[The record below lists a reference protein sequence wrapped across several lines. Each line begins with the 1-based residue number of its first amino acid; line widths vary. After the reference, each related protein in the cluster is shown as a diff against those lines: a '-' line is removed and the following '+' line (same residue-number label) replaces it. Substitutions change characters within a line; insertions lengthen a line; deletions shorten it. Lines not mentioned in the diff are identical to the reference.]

1 MTNDNEKQRGD
12 SQQSTSKINQDR
24 SQAYFWSTQRQD
36 DEREAQD
43 DIENGRVYRFDNINA
58 ALNFLDSDEK
68 CVNSYASTSNP
79 KTSGL

>member
-1 MTNDNEKQRGD
+1 MKNNNDKE
-12 SQQSTSKINQDR
+12 QD
-24 SQAYFWSTQRQD
+24 QAYFWSEKWQA

-43 DIENGRVYRFDNINA
+43 DIENGRVYRFDNIDD

-68 CVNSYASTSNP
+68 YADFYSSTFNP